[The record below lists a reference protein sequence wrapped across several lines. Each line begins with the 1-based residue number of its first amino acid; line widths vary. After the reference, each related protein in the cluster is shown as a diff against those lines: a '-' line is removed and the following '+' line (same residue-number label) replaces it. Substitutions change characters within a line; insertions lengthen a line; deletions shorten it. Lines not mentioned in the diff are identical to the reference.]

1 MAGVDLLIS
10 GGTVVTPG
18 GTFVGDVAVDGER
31 IAAVGQRLE
40 GVQARRTIQANGRLV
55 LPGMVDPHTHP
66 GSQRGFADDIES
78 ETEAAAQAGV
88 TTMLGIIKSTRM
100 SRAYKRY
107 TVPEDVVSYHKV
119 FPEAREIV
127 DASARVDVGFTY
139 AVQCDLHARE
149 VAEYAA
155 EQGVTSYKFYI
166 GYKDA
171 TPWTALMGNP
181 LTWDD
186 GTLFYGFESIGQIGG
201 IACLHCENWQIVRV
215 LEERVRA
222 TGRKDLMAWELRS
235 PGWVEAID
243 FVRCAY
249 LSEVTGARIYPVHVS
264 ARETVEQMRLARARG
279 VDFVG
284 ETCPHY
290 LFVDGAAE
298 SPGVKAKVNP
308 PPRYDDDHEVLWQ
321 AIREGLITCIGS
333 DHVSGFAR
341 DMVAEGNIWESL
353 AGFTGMQATLP
364 LMYTNGVRAGRIT
377 VDDLARLC
385 ATNPARTFGL
395 GGRKGAIEIG
405 FDADL
410 IVVDTERPRTYQSTA
425 LYGVADYSPYDGW
438 ELYGWPEVTVL
449 RGRVVYEDGK
459 VLTGHHGAYLP
470 RTWQPPAHPP
480 SEAAAARGFDIPARV
495 G

>member
-1 MAGVDLLIS
+1 MAGVDLLIT

-18 GTFVGDVAVDGER
+18 GSFIGDVAVEGER
-31 IAAVGQRLE
+31 IAAVGTRLDV
-40 GVQARRTIQANGRLV
+40 GAKRTVDARGRLV
-55 LPGMVDPHTHP
+55 MPGMVDPHTHP

-88 TTMLGIIKSTRM
+88 TTMIGIIKSTRM

-127 DASARVDVGFTY
+127 DTNARVDVAFTY
-139 AVQCDLHARE
+139 AVQSDEHARE

-186 GTLFYGFESIGQIGG
+186 GTLFYGFESIGKIGG
-201 IACLHCENWQIVRV
+201 VACLHCENWQIVRV

-222 TGRKDLMAWELRS
+222 SGRKDLAAWELRS

-264 ARETVEQMRLARARG
+264 AKETVDQMRLARARG

-290 LFVDGAAE
+290 LFIDGANDPV
-298 SPGVKAKVNP
+298 SAKVNP
-308 PPRYDDDHEVLWQ
+308 PPRYDDDHEVLWA
-321 AIREGLITCIGS
+321 AIRDGLISCIGS
-333 DHVSGFAR
+333 DHVSGYR
-341 DMVAEGNIWESL
+341 KDMVADGNIWDSL
-353 AGFTGMQATLP
+353 AGFTGMQVTLP
-364 LMYTNGVRAGRIT
+364 VLYTKGVKAGRIS
-377 VDDLARLC
+377 VDDLTRIV

-395 GGRKGAIEIG
+395 GSKKGAIEVG

-410 IVVDTERPRTYQSTA
+410 IVVDTEKQRTYRATE
-425 LYGVADYSPYDGW
+425 LYGVADYSPWDGQ
-438 ELYGWPEVTVL
+438 ELYGWPDVTVL

-459 VLTGHHGAYLP
+459 VTSGNHGCYLP
-470 RTWQPPAHPP
+470 RTWQQPEHPP
-480 SEAAAARGFDIPARV
+480 SEAAAARGFDIPPAV
-495 G
+495 S

>member
-1 MAGVDLLIS
+1 MAGADLLIT

-18 GTFVGDVAVDGER
+18 GSFVGDVAVEGER
-31 IAAVGQRLE
+31 IVAVGERLL
-40 GVQARRTIQANGRLV
+40 GVQARRTIDATGRLV

-78 ETEAAAQAGV
+78 ETQAAAQAGV

-107 TVPEDVVSYHKV
+107 TVPEDVVSYHRV

-127 DASARVDVGFTY
+127 ESSARVDVGFTY
-139 AVQCDLHARE
+139 AIQSDEHARE

-155 EQGVTSYKFYI
+155 TQGVTSYKFYI

-222 TGRKDLMAWELRS
+222 TGRKDLAAWELRS

-264 ARETVEQMRLARARG
+264 AKETVEQMRLARARG

-290 LFVDGAAE
+290 LFIDGATH
-298 SPGVKAKVNP
+298 SVSAKVNP
-308 PPRYDDDHEVLWQ
+308 PPRYDDDHEVLWA
-321 AIREGLITCIGS
+321 AIREGIITCIGS
-333 DHVSGFAR
+333 DHVSGYAK
-341 DMVAEGNIWESL
+341 DMVAEGNIWDSL

-364 LMYTNGVRAGRIT
+364 LLYTHGVRAGRIT
-377 VDDLARLC
+377 LDDLARLC

-395 GGRKGAIEIG
+395 GSRKGAIAVG
-405 FDADL
+405 FDADV
-410 IVVDTERPRTYQSTA
+410 IVVDAERPRTYRSTE

-438 ELYGWPEVTVL
+438 ELYGWPDVTIL

-459 VLTGHHGAYLP
+459 VVDGHHGGYLP
-470 RTWQPPAHPP
+470 RTWQPPEHPP
-480 SEAAAARGFDIPARV
+480 SEAAAARGFDIPPRV